1 LGYHKAMSLLNSSI
15 LAIATI
21 LAVYWEGAF
30 NGLRHLLGAQVDLLP
45 ALVVYASLY
54 GGLGTVAMVAAGGGL
69 LFDSISAN
77 PLGISV
83 IPLFCCGL
91 ATHGARDLILRE
103 QTYAQ
108 AALGFAASLINPL
121 FVLLLLLT
129 TRHQPLFGW
138 GTLWEFIVMGIG
150 GAIATPVVFELFS
163 LLNRWFGHAA
173 PSTTSFRP
181 DREIRRG
188 RM

>member
-1 LGYHKAMSLLNSSI
+1 MSILNSTI
-15 LAIATI
+15 LAIVTI
-21 LAVYWEGAF
+21 LVVYWEGAF

-54 GGLGTVAMVAAGGGL
+54 GSLGTVAMVAAGGGL
-69 LFDSISAN
+69 LFDSISAT

-83 IPLFCCGL
+83 LPLFCCGL
-91 ATHGARDLILRE
+91 AIHAGRDLILRE
-103 QTYAQ
+103 QTFAQ
-108 AALGFAASLINPL
+108 VALGFVVSLISPL

-129 TRHQPLFGW
+129 THHQPLFGW
-138 GTLWEFIVMGIG
+138 GTLWVFIVMSIG
-150 GAIATPVVFELFS
+150 GAIATPVIFELFA

-173 PSTTSFRP
+173 PGPTSFRP

>member
-1 LGYHKAMSLLNSSI
+1 MNWVNTIVLLI
-15 LAIATI
+15 GTI
-21 LAVYWEGAF
+21 VAVYWEAAF
-30 NGLRHLLGAQVDLLP
+30 SGLRHLLGAQVDLLP

-54 GGLGTVAMVAAGGGL
+54 GSLGTVAMVAAGGGL

-91 ATHGARDLILRE
+91 TIHGARDLILRE

-121 FVLLLLLT
+121 FVLLLLL
-129 TRHQPLFGW
+129 
-138 GTLWEFIVMGIG
+138 
-150 GAIATPVVFELFS
+150 
-163 LLNRWFGHAA
+163 
-173 PSTTSFRP
+173 
-181 DREIRRG
+181 
-188 RM
+188 